1 LCSFSFFFSPLSCL
15 QNWTNNLHFLFA
27 TVFVLHDFEPE
38 NRKCIWLD
46 SIHNQSETWIYEKR
60 LRLCI
65 VSLCN
70 LLVTLETYIL
80 SLCLVIFYRW
90 GSLHSSILLLC
101 FKGKDLMSFMNIVFS
116 TILKLLTHNFTD
128 IMFSF
133 SL

>member
-1 LCSFSFFFSPLSCL
+1 LLLS
-15 QNWTNNLHFLFA
+15 LFCI
-27 TVFVLHDFEPE
+27 DFEPE
-38 NRKCIWLD
+38 NGKCIWLD
-46 SIHNQSETWIYEKR
+46 SIHNQSETWVYEKR
-60 LRLCI
+60 LRLWI

-116 TILKLLTHNFTD
+116 TIHKSLTHNFND

>member
-1 LCSFSFFFSPLSCL
+1 VLLFFLFSPFSCL
-15 QNWTNNLHFLFA
+15 QNWTNNLHILLA
-27 TVFVLHDFEPE
+27 TVFVLHWFWAW
-38 NRKCIWLD
+38 KCKMYLIRFHPQSKWNMSIWKKIKARYCFSMQ
-46 SIHNQSETWIYEKR
+46 SISY
-60 LRLCI
+60 
-65 VSLCN
+65 SF
-70 LLVTLETYIL
+70 ETYIL